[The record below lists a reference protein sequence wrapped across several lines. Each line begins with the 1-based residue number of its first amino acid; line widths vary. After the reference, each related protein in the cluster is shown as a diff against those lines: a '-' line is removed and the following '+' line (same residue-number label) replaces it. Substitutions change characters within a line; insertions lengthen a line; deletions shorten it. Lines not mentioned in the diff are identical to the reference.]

1 MTQVDEG
8 RRVENAA
15 ARLNSS
21 LLALSRCNRVL
32 WQARDEQELLESI
45 CRILVEAAGVRL
57 AWIGYCEDD
66 AEKTVRPVASA
77 GNGLDYLDRVKISW
91 GHSDAG
97 QGPVGDAIRTATFCW
112 VDDIRTDP
120 KFSHGQTEAMALGYV
135 SCVALPLV
143 ADVGSQ
149 GLLDLRGALTLYADA
164 FERGEIER
172 YADLASC
179 LTCAVA
185 RLRSNLADDVAYG
198 VSALRTREDRKR
210 TEKALRERA
219 QLLDLTHDTIFVRDM
234 SDVITF
240 WNRGAEELYGWKSEQ
255 AVGKVSH
262 QLTQTIFAARLEEI
276 NAELFRTGR
285 WEGELIHT
293 KRDGT
298 QVTVASRW
306 ALQRD
311 EQGNPIAILETNN
324 DITERKRAEYL
335 IWHVFESSPDS
346 ISIVGRDYRYQRVNP
361 VFARFWGMP
370 AENIVGMQV
379 TDLMGRENFER
390 RVKNLDRC
398 FAGEEVSFADWF
410 ATPHGRK
417 YRAISYSPL
426 RPDLQRVEAALVIAR
441 DLTEHVLASEA
452 LREAQM
458 QLAHVNRVTTMG
470 QLAASIAHEVNQPLA
485 AAVTNAYAA
494 LRWLGAQPPDV
505 EEGRQALGY
514 IIKDGRRASEVID
527 RIRGLIKKAPARNDP
542 LDINEVVLEVIA
554 LTRSEA
560 LRNGVSL
567 QSQLANGLPL
577 VQGDRIQLQQV
588 MLNLIVNAI
597 EAMSSTRE
605 GSRELL
611 ISTGKD
617 GSDAVLVVVRDSG
630 PGLDPEG
637 LGRLFDALYTTKPGG
652 MGMGLS
658 ICRSI
663 IEAHGGRIW
672 ATANVPQG
680 AVFQFI
686 LPVG

>member
-32 WQARDEQELLESI
+32 WQARDEQELLELI